1 MKNYLEALTIIQNE
15 ISAIGTQQLDTKS
28 ANGVV
33 AEDIFS
39 HNPVPSFSNSA
50 MDGFCLQS
58 ELTKNATSDNPVE
71 LQINGTIFAGDQALA
86 DAKSSGSYEIMT
98 GSMMPDCM
106 DSVLT
111 VEKGE
116 VIEKNG
122 CKILVLS
129 EPVINGAN
137 VRKAGEDYQEGELI
151 LSKGTLINDHHKIGL
166 IMNNHRMVKVYKKP
180 SIGIL
185 TTGNE
190 LGIDSPSSVPNSNGP
205 FLESAVNTLDLEC
218 IENLHSGDELSVIKE
233 KIQKLRDK
241 NANLI
246 LTSGG
251 VSAGK
256 ADFIPAALVE
266 MGAEILFHKLWIRP
280 GKPILMAK
288 FPDGAIVFGLPGNPV
303 SVAVGFRFL
312 AAQAI
317 RILQGRT
324 LEKPIASKNS
334 INYKKSEKFCLFAK
348 AIARVDEDG
357 QIHTEVMS
365 GQESFK
371 VKPFRDA
378 NCWAM
383 IPEGIETIKKGEAIS
398 IYPLSNGGN
407 IAFQTSSMWK

>member
-1 MKNYLEALTIIQNE
+1 
-15 ISAIGTQQLDTKS
+15 
-28 ANGVV
+28 
-33 AEDIFS
+33 
-39 HNPVPSFSNSA
+39 
-50 MDGFCLQS
+50 
-58 ELTKNATSDNPVE
+58 
-71 LQINGTIFAGDQALA
+71 
-86 DAKSSGSYEIMT
+86 
-98 GSMMPDCM
+98 
-106 DSVLT
+106 
-111 VEKGE
+111 
-116 VIEKNG
+116 
-122 CKILVLS
+122 
-129 EPVINGAN
+129 
-137 VRKAGEDYQEGELI
+137 
-151 LSKGTLINDHHKIGL
+151 
-166 IMNNHRMVKVYKKP
+166 
-180 SIGIL
+180 
-185 TTGNE
+185 
-190 LGIDSPSSVPNSNGP
+190 
-205 FLESAVNTLDLEC
+205 
-218 IENLHSGDELSVIKE
+218 LSVIKE

-407 IAFQTSSMWK
+407 IAF

>member
-190 LGIDSPSSVPNSNGP
+190 LEIDSPSSVPNSNGP
-205 FLESAVNTLDLEC
+205 FLESAVNSLDLKC
-218 IENLHSGDELSVIKE
+218 IENLHSGDDLTVIKE

-266 MGAEILFHKLWIRP
+266 MGAEVLFHKLWIRP

-312 AAQAI
+312 ASQAA
-317 RILQGRT
+317 RVMQGRQV
-324 LEKPIASKNS
+324 EKPLNS
-334 INYKKSEKFCLFAK
+334 INMADYKKSKKFNLFAK
-348 AIARVDEDG
+348 AIAHVDTNG
-357 QIHTEVMS
+357 QIYTQVMA

-383 IPEGIETIKKGEAIS
+383 VPEGIEKIEKGDNIS
-398 IYPLSNGGN
+398 IFPLSQDKS
-407 IAFQTSSMWK
+407 ITF

>member
-1 MKNYLEALTIIQNE
+1 MKNYLEALRIIQNE

-39 HNPVPSFSNSA
+39 HNSVPSFSNSA

-190 LGIDSPSSVPNSNGP
+190 LEIDSPSSIPNSNGP
-205 FLESAVNTLDLEC
+205 FLESAVNSLDLKC
-218 IENLHSGDELSVIKE
+218 IENLHSGDDLTVIKE

-407 IAFQTSSMWK
+407 IAF

>member
-1 MKNYLEALTIIQNE
+1 MKNYLEALSIIQNE

-39 HNPVPSFSNSA
+39 NNPVPSFSNSA

-205 FLESAVNTLDLEC
+205 FLESAVNTLDLKC

-407 IAFQTSSMWK
+407 IAF

>member
-39 HNPVPSFSNSA
+39 NNPVPSFSNSA

-58 ELTKNATSDNPVE
+58 ELTKNATFNNPVE

-407 IAFQTSSMWK
+407 IAF

>member
-39 HNPVPSFSNSA
+39 DNPVPSFSNSA
-50 MDGFCLQS
+50 MDGFCSQS

-71 LQINGTIFAGDQALA
+71 LQINGTIFAGDQAPA
-86 DAKSSGSYEIMT
+86 DAKGSGSYEIMT

-111 VEKGE
+111 LEKGE

-122 CKILVLS
+122 CKILVLN
-129 EPVINGAN
+129 EPVIKGTN

-166 IMNNHRMVKVYKKP
+166 VMNNHRKVKVYKKP

-190 LGIDSPSSVPNSNGP
+190 LGIDSPSSIPNSNGP
-205 FLESAVNTLDLEC
+205 FLESAVNTLDLKC

-233 KIQKLRDK
+233 KIQNLRDK

-288 FPDGAIVFGLPGNPV
+288 FPDGAVVFGLPGNPV

-317 RILQGRT
+317 RILQGRA

-398 IYPLSNGGN
+398 IYPLSNDGN
-407 IAFQTSSMWK
+407 IAF

>member
-137 VRKAGEDYQEGELI
+137 VRKAGEDYHEGELI

-407 IAFQTSSMWK
+407 IAF

>member
-1 MKNYLEALTIIQNE
+1 MKNYSEALKLIQNNVS
-15 ISAIGTQQLDTKS
+15 IIGAEELDTQS
-28 ANGVV
+28 ANGAI
-33 AEDIFS
+33 AEDIIS
-39 HNPVPSFSNSA
+39 SNAVPSFSNSA
-50 MDGFCLQS
+50 MDGYCLNS
-58 ELTKNATSDNPVE
+58 ELTNNASAENPVE
-71 LQINGTIFAGDQALA
+71 LPIKGIIFAGDEPPSNIKDSEA
-86 DAKSSGSYEIMT
+86 YEIMT
-98 GSMMPDCM
+98 GSKMPDEL
-106 DSVLT
+106 DTVLP

-116 VIEKNG
+116 LIEKEG
-122 CKILVLS
+122 SKFLVLN
-129 EPVINGAN
+129 EPIKKDLN
-137 VRKAGEDYQEGELI
+137 VRKSGEDFKKDELI
-151 LSKGTLINDHHKIGL
+151 LSKGALINDHRKIALVMNHKKTIRVFKNPG
-166 IMNNHRMVKVYKKP
+166 
-180 SIGIL
+180 IGIL

-190 LGIDSPSSVPNSNGP
+190 LDGTSAASVPNTNGP
-205 FLESAVNTLDLEC
+205 FLESSVQSMGLEC
-218 IENLHSGDELSVIKE
+218 LKNLHAGDDLNQIIDQ
-233 KIQKLRDK
+233 IQKIK
-241 NANLI
+241 NSGANLI

-256 ADFIPAALVE
+256 ADFIPAALTQ

-280 GKPILMAK
+280 GKPVLMAK
-288 FPDGAIVFGLPGNPV
+288 FPEGQIVFGLPGNPV

-317 RILQGRT
+317 RILQGRA

-398 IYPLSNGGN
+398 IYPLSDDGN
-407 IAFQTSSMWK
+407 IAF

>member
-1 MKNYLEALTIIQNE
+1 MKNYSEALKLIQNNVS
-15 ISAIGTQQLDTKS
+15 IIGAEELDTQS
-28 ANGVV
+28 ANGAI
-33 AEDIFS
+33 AEDIIS
-39 HNPVPSFSNSA
+39 SNAVPSFSNSA
-50 MDGFCLQS
+50 MDGYCLNS
-58 ELTKNATSDNPVE
+58 KLTNNASAENPVE
-71 LQINGTIFAGDQALA
+71 LPIKGTIFAGDEPPSNIKDSEA
-86 DAKSSGSYEIMT
+86 YEIMT
-98 GSMMPDCM
+98 GSKMPDEL
-106 DSVLT
+106 DTVLP

-116 VIEKNG
+116 LIEKEG
-122 CKILVLS
+122 SKILVLS
-129 EPVINGAN
+129 EPIKKDSN
-137 VRKAGEDYQEGELI
+137 VRKSGEDFKKNELI
-151 LSKGTLINDHHKIGL
+151 LSKGALINDHRKIALVMNHKKTIRVFKNPG
-166 IMNNHRMVKVYKKP
+166 
-180 SIGIL
+180 IGIL

-190 LGIDSPSSVPNSNGP
+190 LDGTSAASVPNSNGP
-205 FLESAVNTLDLEC
+205 FLESSVQSMGLEC
-218 IENLHSGDELSVIKE
+218 LKNLHAGDDINQIIDQIQEIKNSG
-233 KIQKLRDK
+233 
-241 NANLI
+241 ANLI

-256 ADFIPAALVE
+256 ADFIPAALTQ

-280 GKPILMAK
+280 GKPVLMAK
-288 FPDGAIVFGLPGNPV
+288 FPDGQIVFGLPGNPV

-317 RILQGRT
+317 RISQGRA

-348 AIARVDEDG
+348 AIARVDEYG

-398 IYPLSNGGN
+398 IYPLSDDGK
-407 IAFQTSSMWK
+407 IAF

>member
-1 MKNYLEALTIIQNE
+1 
-15 ISAIGTQQLDTKS
+15 
-28 ANGVV
+28 
-33 AEDIFS
+33 
-39 HNPVPSFSNSA
+39 
-50 MDGFCLQS
+50 
-58 ELTKNATSDNPVE
+58 
-71 LQINGTIFAGDQALA
+71 
-86 DAKSSGSYEIMT
+86 
-98 GSMMPDCM
+98 
-106 DSVLT
+106 VLT

-122 CKILVLS
+122 CKTLVLS
-129 EPVINGAN
+129 EPVIKGAN
-137 VRKAGEDYQEGELI
+137 VRRSGEDYQKGELI

-166 IMNNHRMVKVYKKP
+166 IMNNHRKVKVYKKP

-185 TTGNE
+185 TTGSE
-190 LGIDSPSSVPNSNGP
+190 LDIDSPSSIPNSNGP
-205 FLESAVNTLDLEC
+205 FLESAVNTLGLQC
-218 IENLHSGDELSVIKE
+218 IQNLHSGDELSVIKE

-288 FPDGAIVFGLPGNPV
+288 FPDGTIVFGLPGNPV

-317 RILQGRT
+317 RILQGRA

-371 VKPFRDA
+371 VKPFRNA

-398 IYPLSNGGN
+398 IYPLSNDGN
-407 IAFQTSSMWK
+407 IAF

>member
-28 ANGVV
+28 VNGVI

-39 HNPVPSFSNSA
+39 NNPVPSFSNSA

-58 ELTKNATSDNPVE
+58 ELTQNATSDNPVE
-71 LQINGTIFAGDQALA
+71 LKINGTIFAGDEALT
-86 DAKSSGSYEIMT
+86 DAIGSGSYEIMT
-98 GSMMPDCM
+98 GSMMPDYM

-122 CKILVLS
+122 CKTLVLS
-129 EPVINGAN
+129 EPVIKGAN
-137 VRKAGEDYQEGELI
+137 VRRSGEDYQKGELI

-166 IMNNHRMVKVYKKP
+166 IMNNHRKVKVYKKP

-185 TTGNE
+185 TTGSE
-190 LGIDSPSSVPNSNGP
+190 LDIDSPSSIPNSNGP
-205 FLESAVNTLDLEC
+205 FLESAVNTLGLQC
-218 IENLHSGDELSVIKE
+218 IQNLHSGDELSVIKE

-288 FPDGAIVFGLPGNPV
+288 FPDGEIVFGLPGNPV

-312 AAQAI
+312 ASQAA
-317 RILQGRT
+317 RVMQGRQV
-324 LEKPIASKNS
+324 EKPINS
-334 INYKKSEKFCLFAK
+334 INITDYKKSKKFNLFAK
-348 AIARVDEDG
+348 AIAHVDTNG
-357 QIHTEVMS
+357 QIHTQVMS

-383 IPEGIETIKKGEAIS
+383 IPEGVETIKKGEQIS
-398 IYPLSNGGN
+398 IFPLSQDRN
-407 IAFQTSSMWK
+407 IDF

>member
-1 MKNYLEALTIIQNE
+1 MKNYSEALKLIQNNVS
-15 ISAIGTQQLDTKS
+15 IIGAEELDTQS
-28 ANGVV
+28 ANGAI
-33 AEDIFS
+33 AEDIIS
-39 HNPVPSFSNSA
+39 SNAVPSFSNSA
-50 MDGFCLQS
+50 MDGYCLNS
-58 ELTKNATSDNPVE
+58 ELTNNASAENPVE
-71 LQINGTIFAGDQALA
+71 LPIKGTIFAGDEPPSNIKDSEA
-86 DAKSSGSYEIMT
+86 YEIMT
-98 GSMMPDCM
+98 GSKMPDEL
-106 DSVLT
+106 DTVLP

-116 VIEKNG
+116 LIEKEG
-122 CKILVLS
+122 SMFLVLN
-129 EPVINGAN
+129 EPIKKDLNI
-137 VRKAGEDYQEGELI
+137 RKSGEDFKEDELI
-151 LSKGTLINDHHKIGL
+151 LSKGTLINDHHKIAL
-166 IMNNHRMVKVYKKP
+166 VMNHKKTIRVFKNP
-180 SIGIL
+180 GIGIL

-190 LGIDSPSSVPNSNGP
+190 LDGTSPASVPNSNGP
-205 FLESAVNTLDLEC
+205 FLESSVQSMGLEC
-218 IENLHSGDELSVIKE
+218 LKILHAGDDINQIIDQ
-233 KIQKLRDK
+233 IQKIK
-241 NANLI
+241 NSGANLI

-256 ADFIPAALVE
+256 ADFIPAALTQ

-280 GKPILMAK
+280 GKPVLMAK
-288 FPDGAIVFGLPGNPV
+288 FPDGQIVFGLPGNPV

-317 RILQGRT
+317 RILQGRA

-334 INYKKSEKFCLFAK
+334 ISYKKSEKFCLFAK

-398 IYPLSNGGN
+398 IYPLSDDGN
-407 IAFQTSSMWK
+407 IAF

>member
-1 MKNYLEALTIIQNE
+1 MKNYSEALKLIQNNVS
-15 ISAIGTQQLDTKS
+15 IIGAEELDTQS
-28 ANGVV
+28 ANGAI
-33 AEDIFS
+33 AEDIIS
-39 HNPVPSFSNSA
+39 SNAVPSFSNSA
-50 MDGFCLQS
+50 MDGYCLNS
-58 ELTKNATSDNPVE
+58 ELTNNASVENPVE
-71 LQINGTIFAGDQALA
+71 LPIKGIIFAGDEPPSNIKDSEA
-86 DAKSSGSYEIMT
+86 YEIMT
-98 GSMMPDCM
+98 GSKMPDEL
-106 DSVLT
+106 DTVLP

-116 VIEKNG
+116 LIEKEG
-122 CKILVLS
+122 SMFLVLN
-129 EPVINGAN
+129 EPIKKDLNI
-137 VRKAGEDYQEGELI
+137 RKSGEDFKKDELI
-151 LSKGTLINDHHKIGL
+151 LSKGALINDHRKIALVMNHKKTIRVFKNPG
-166 IMNNHRMVKVYKKP
+166 
-180 SIGIL
+180 IGIL

-190 LGIDSPSSVPNSNGP
+190 LDGTSAASVPNSNGP
-205 FLESAVNTLDLEC
+205 FLESSVQSMGLEC
-218 IENLHSGDELSVIKE
+218 LKNLHAGDDINQIIDQ
-233 KIQKLRDK
+233 IQKIK
-241 NANLI
+241 NSGANLI

-256 ADFIPAALVE
+256 ADFIPAALTQ

-280 GKPILMAK
+280 GKPVLMAK
-288 FPDGAIVFGLPGNPV
+288 FPDGQIVFGLPGNPV

-317 RILQGRT
+317 RILQGRA

-334 INYKKSEKFCLFAK
+334 ISYKKSEKFCLFAK

-398 IYPLSNGGN
+398 IYPLSDDGN
-407 IAFQTSSMWK
+407 IAF

>member
-39 HNPVPSFSNSA
+39 YNPVPSFSNSA

-71 LQINGTIFAGDQALA
+71 LQINGTIFAGDKALA

-398 IYPLSNGGN
+398 IYPLSNDGN
-407 IAFQTSSMWK
+407 IAF

>member
-58 ELTKNATSDNPVE
+58 ELTKNATSNNPVE
-71 LQINGTIFAGDQALA
+71 LQINGTIFAGDQAPT
-86 DAKSSGSYEIMT
+86 DAKASGSYEIMT
-98 GSMMPDCM
+98 GSVMPDCM
-106 DSVLT
+106 DSVLIL
-111 VEKGE
+111 EKGE

-129 EPVINGAN
+129 EPVVKGAN
-137 VRKAGEDYQEGELI
+137 VRKAGEDYEEGELI

-166 IMNNHRMVKVYKKP
+166 IMNNHRKVRVYKKP

-190 LGIDSPSSVPNSNGP
+190 LEIDSPSSVPNSNGP
-205 FLESAVNTLDLEC
+205 FLESAVNSLDLKC
-218 IENLHSGDELSVIKE
+218 IENLHSGDDLTVIKE

-266 MGAEILFHKLWIRP
+266 MGAEVLFHKLWIRP

-312 AAQAI
+312 ASQAA
-317 RILQGRT
+317 RVMQGRQV
-324 LEKPIASKNS
+324 EKPLNS
-334 INYKKSEKFCLFAK
+334 INMADYKKSKKFNLFAK
-348 AIARVDEDG
+348 AIAHVDTNG
-357 QIHTEVMS
+357 QIYTQVMA

-383 IPEGIETIKKGEAIS
+383 VPEGIEKIEKGENIS
-398 IYPLSNGGN
+398 IFPLSQDKS
-407 IAFQTSSMWK
+407 ITF